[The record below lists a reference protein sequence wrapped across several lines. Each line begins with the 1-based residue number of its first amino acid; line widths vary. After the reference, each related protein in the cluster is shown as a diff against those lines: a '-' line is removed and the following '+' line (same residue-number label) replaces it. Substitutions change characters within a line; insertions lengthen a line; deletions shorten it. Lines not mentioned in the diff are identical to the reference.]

1 MLRARALDHV
11 GLLVRDMDKAL
22 QFYQAL
28 GLELLRIVGPKS
40 DGSRIAVL
48 RVGSQEL
55 NVFCASA
62 VSSGGHETS
71 AGMDHFCLE
80 MEAESVDDVIQDLR
94 KAGIEVTSGPVQ
106 RREGASVFVCD
117 PDGVR
122 VELLIKNARGKDLA
136 TE

>member
-11 GLLVRDMDKAL
+11 GLLVRDLDKAL

-28 GLELLRIVGPKS
+28 GLELLRIVGPKP

-55 NVFCASA
+55 NVFCAP
-62 VSSGGHETS
+62 VVPSGRLDAS

-80 MEAESVDDVIQDLR
+80 MEAESAEQVIQDLR
-94 KAGIEVTSGPVQ
+94 RAGIEVASGPVQ
-106 RREGASVFVCD
+106 RREGASVFVTD
-117 PDGVR
+117 PDGVH
-122 VELLIKNARGKDLA
+122 VELLVKNKQ
-136 TE
+136 EQ

>member
-11 GLLVRDMDKAL
+11 GLSVLDMDKAL

-55 NVFCASA
+55 NVFCVPDLPRGTREA
-62 VSSGGHETS
+62 S

-80 MEAESVDDVIQDLR
+80 MEAASADEVIQDLR
-94 KAGIEVTSGPVQ
+94 KAGIEVASGPVA

-117 PDGVR
+117 PDGAH
-122 VELLIKNARGKDLA
+122 VELLVKNKDLA
-136 TE
+136 TR

>member
-11 GLLVRDMDKAL
+11 GLLVHDLDKAL

-48 RVGSQEL
+48 RVGTQEL
-55 NVFCASA
+55 NIFSA
-62 VSSGGHETS
+62 PVVSSGRLETS

-80 MEAESVDDVIQDLR
+80 MEAVSVDEVIQDLR
-94 KAGIEVTSGPVQ
+94 RAGIEVPGGPVQ
-106 RREGASVFVCD
+106 RREGASVFVSD
-117 PDGVR
+117 PDGVA
-122 VELLIKNARGKDLA
+122 VELLIKNRG
-136 TE
+136 